1 MFNYLKIAT
10 GVPKEDINAWLRRH
24 AQLPI
29 NPKSSAAQVARY
41 LETTVNIHGKA
52 AQLELIELYKNH
64 EAEKEAVKKPSG
76 CGCGGGSSEKSC
88 SGKGCS
94 CSTVKKLNADG
105 ETVVTDTAVSDFK
118 TFVTKNSTLLIIG
131 TFALAFAL
139 IIRSGKNKA

>member
-10 GVPKEDINAWLRRH
+10 GVPKEDINGWLRRH

-64 EAEKEAVKKPSG
+64 EAEKESDSKKSS
-76 CGCGGGSSEKSC
+76 CGCNGGSSDKSA
-88 SGKGCS
+88 SGKGCP
-94 CSTVKKLNADG
+94 CSPKRKLNAEG
-105 ETVVTDTAVSDFK
+105 EAVVVDTTVSDFK